1 MSQEAT
7 GEKAAAPKL
16 DNYGFS
22 EEAAI
27 EKKKN
32 NGRNDLLNLLQAR
45 VVEGRGRKALRR
57 SLTLGESIQLNPRH
71 PDRRRKRY
79 THV

>member
-7 GEKAAAPKL
+7 GEKAAGPKL

-32 NGRNDLLNLLQAR
+32 TGINVLLNLYQVR
-45 VVEGRGRKALRR
+45 VVEGRDRKGLRR
-57 SLTLGESIQLNPRH
+57 SLT
-71 PDRRRKRY
+71 
-79 THV
+79 

>member
-7 GEKAAAPKL
+7 GEKAAGPKL

-32 NGRNDLLNLLQAR
+32 SGMNVLLNLYQAR
-45 VVEGRGRKALRR
+45 VVEERGRKALRR
-57 SLTLGESIQLNPRH
+57 SLTLEENTLLNLRRQE
-71 PDRRRKRY
+71 RRRKRY

>member
-1 MSQEAT
+1 
-7 GEKAAAPKL
+7 L

-32 NGRNDLLNLLQAR
+32 NGMNDSLNLFQAR
-45 VVEGRGRKALRR
+45 VVEGRGRKGLRK
-57 SLTLGESIQLNPRH
+57 SLT
-71 PDRRRKRY
+71 
-79 THV
+79 

>member
-1 MSQEAT
+1 MSQEVA
-7 GEKAAAPKL
+7 GEKAAGPKL

-32 NGRNDLLNLLQAR
+32 TGMNVLLNLYQAR
-45 VVEGRGRKALRR
+45 VEEGRGRKAPRR
-57 SLTLGESIQLNPRH
+57 SLT
-71 PDRRRKRY
+71 
-79 THV
+79 